1 DRTLTCRGRRD
12 AERVGRELARRGV
25 APDLALSSGA
35 RRADETMNL
44 VLNQT
49 RADPSRMVA
58 PELYE
63 ADADTLVRWLRRSGG
78 RARTILIVGHNPSIE
93 ALAMLIHGGDYG
105 SRARLSVGFPPGGL
119 AVGEIKAG
127 DWGGF
132 QPKRAS
138 PRALLLHEPPSYAN
152 CALQI
157 NPTWWG
163 ERLRHRASWERRCK
177 SLEYTR

>member
-1 DRTLTCRGRRD
+1 MRLTLLLLRHAEAGPAVAGQRDRDRTLTCRGRRD

-44 VLNQT
+44 VLNQ
-49 RADPSRMVA
+49 RPADPRRMVA

-78 RARTILIVGHNPSIE
+78 RARTILMVGHNPSIE

-105 SRARLSVGFPPGGL
+105 SGARLSAGFPPGAL
-119 AVGEIKAG
+119 AVCEFEAS

-132 QPKRAS
+132 QPKLAT
-138 PRALLLHEPPSYAN
+138 PRALLLPELLSDAN
-152 CALQI
+152 
-157 NPTWWG
+157 
-163 ERLRHRASWERRCK
+163 
-177 SLEYTR
+177 